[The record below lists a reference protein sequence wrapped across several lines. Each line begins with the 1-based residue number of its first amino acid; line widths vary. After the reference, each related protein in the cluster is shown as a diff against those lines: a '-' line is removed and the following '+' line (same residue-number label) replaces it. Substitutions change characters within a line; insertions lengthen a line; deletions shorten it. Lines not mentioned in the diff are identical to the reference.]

1 MAVEEGRRIA
11 LHGAAAESW
20 GEEVA
25 DTLMESIAPSGHELA
40 TRQDIDGILAAMDA
54 MDERW
59 EERLTTLDQ
68 RWDDRLTA
76 MDQRWDDGLTA
87 MDQRLTAMDQR
98 WDDRLTAMDQRWQA
112 EGRALRA
119 ELVGT
124 IERRVGDAIT
134 AQTRL
139 LIISFF
145 VALVAIAG
153 LAFGMN

>member
-76 MDQRWDDGLTA
+76 MDQRWN
-87 MDQRLTAMDQR
+87 
-98 WDDRLTAMDQRWQA
+98 DRLTGMDERWQA